1 MGRIDKLS
9 ESQVKW
15 LTYLV
20 YLLLFLLTTGTVWNI
35 NRTSE
40 IEKSLPEK
48 YIQKERYL
56 CDQKKIE
63 RKLDRILDYLEKP

>member
-20 YLLLFLLTTGTVWNI
+20 YILLFFLTAGTIWSI
-35 NRTSE
+35 NRVSE
-40 IEKSLPEK
+40 IEASLPEK
-48 YIQKERYL
+48 YVQKDRYL
-56 CDQKKIE
+56 CDQLKIE
-63 RKLDRILDYLEKP
+63 KKLDRILDYLEKP